1 MPDHRVTLR
10 LNQQQLEL
18 LDNTVAKGEASS
30 RADLVRRA
38 LKEFAARHV
47 TVQASARSAPGQ

>member
-1 MPDHRVTLR
+1 MPEHRVILK

-18 LDNTVAKGEASS
+18 VDNTVAKGEASS

-38 LKEFAARHV
+38 LTEFAARHLK
-47 TVQASARSAPGQ
+47 AEPGAKGRARQ